1 MIVLHVAEP
10 QPLWLSLQHTPPFAG
25 IAGSPVEVAGAPVEV
40 ADVPAEVADALAE
53 VVAAFAEAVGILADV
68 VDSIA
73 VALAEVKEHIFITE
87 LNFMVWVCTPGILV
101 VVFPLQVGIRGK
113 YLIKN

>member
-25 IAGSPVEVAGAPVEV
+25 IAGA
-40 ADVPAEVADALAE
+40 PAEVADAP
-53 VVAAFAEAVGILADV
+53 AEADDILADV
-68 VDSIA
+68 ADSIA
-73 VALAEVKEHIFITE
+73 VALAEVKENIFITE

-113 YLIKN
+113 YLIKNQEYHI